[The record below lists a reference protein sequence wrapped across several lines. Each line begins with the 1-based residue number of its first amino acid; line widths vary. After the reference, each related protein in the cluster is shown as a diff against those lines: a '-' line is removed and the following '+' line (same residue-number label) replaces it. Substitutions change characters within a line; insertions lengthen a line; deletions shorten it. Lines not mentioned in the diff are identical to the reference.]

1 MRSLRQFRRLFEI
14 PLLDVSEPDFLMLV
28 FLKTV
33 FVILA
38 FVMLAFLLLAFPT
51 IAFLLLALLL
61 LTSPLIVFLLLV
73 ISAEKTVEWGTS
85 HLVKWNSALRC
96 NLEVRRNST

>member
-1 MRSLRQFRRLFEI
+1 MRSLRQFRHLFEI

-38 FVMLAFLLLAFPT
+38 FVTLAFLMLAFPT

-61 LTSPLIVFLLLV
+61 LAFPLIVFLLLV
-73 ISAEKTVEWGTS
+73 ISGEQIVEWGTS
-85 HLVKWNSALRC
+85 HLVKCNSALR
-96 NLEVRRNST
+96 RNST